1 SNHTIQAFFEH
12 DYIKTT
18 SPTGSEVFSPTDTIH
33 VTWEVAGFTG
43 KEDKYK
49 IRVLFFNGKSWSVV
63 AQNIDLANGSFDLN
77 LSTQTI
83 VDPLRCRVRV
93 GIYDPSTGGWL
104 TWDTGKQYYDES
116 GHFWVIPH

>member
-1 SNHTIQAFFEH
+1 VSTTPTS
-12 DYIKTT
+12 YIKTT

-33 VTWEVAGFTG
+33 ITWEVAGFTG
-43 KEDKYK
+43 TEGK
-49 IRVLFFNGKSWSVV
+49 IRVLFLNGQSWSVV

-93 GIYDPSTGGWL
+93 GIYNPSTGYWL
-104 TWDTGKQYYDES
+104 TWGPGKQYYHES